1 MNSFL
6 EVVSSQS
13 FMQNA
18 IVGGILASVACGAI
32 GSYVVVKKIG
42 YLAGG
47 IAHAVLG
54 GMGIAYYLGRS
65 PIEGALVS
73 AIVFAF
79 ILGWVS
85 LRMQQQEDTIIG
97 ALWAGGMAVG
107 ILFISQTPGY
117 NVDLMSF
124 LFGNILMIASE
135 DLYWIAGLDLIILV
149 IVFLFYKQFIS
160 VSFDEEFA
168 RLRGIPVERFY
179 LLFLSL
185 VALTVV
191 ILIQIVGLILVIAL
205 LTLPAAIAGLYVR
218 SLSLMMILA
227 ALFGMIFTTGGLAI
241 SYQPDLPPGPTII
254 LLAGAFYL
262 ISLILNRIKRKS
274 LSINDCCSSLEK
286 ELTKVQDEKR
296 NILVWVLIINT
307 SMFFIEAIY
316 GWFAQ
321 SNALMADALDML
333 GDAAIFGFSLYV
345 IRLNTIWQS
354 RAGYIKGIIMAI
366 FAIGVLTNTFYRSFN
381 PIIPEVTTMGVVGFM
396 ALAANLICAV
406 MLLGF
411 RDTDINM
418 RSAWLC
424 SRNDVLAN
432 LGVLLAAAG
441 VAWTNSPWPD
451 LVVGISISALIL
463 KSAIE
468 VMRDAKIEIANQ
480 QII

>member
-1 MNSFL
+1 LNSFL

-18 IVGGILASVACGAI
+18 IAGGILASVACGAI

-366 FAIGVLTNTFYRSFN
+366 FAIGVLTSAFYRSFN

-441 VAWTNSPWPD
+441 VAWTSSPWPD
-451 LVVGISISALIL
+451 LVVGISISTLIL

>member
-18 IVGGILASVACGAI
+18 IAGGILASVACGAI

-441 VAWTNSPWPD
+441 VAWTSSPWPD
-451 LVVGISISALIL
+451 LVVGISISTLIL

>member
-1 MNSFL
+1 
-6 EVVSSQS
+6 
-13 FMQNA
+13 MQNA
-18 IVGGILASVACGAI
+18 IAGGILASVACGAI

-366 FAIGVLTNTFYRSFN
+366 FAIGVLTSAFYRSFN

-411 RDTDINM
+411 RNTDINM

>member
-1 MNSFL
+1 MSSFL
-6 EVVSSQS
+6 EAVATQS

-18 IVGGILASVACGAI
+18 LVGGILASVACGAI
-32 GSYVVVKKIG
+32 GSYVVVKRIG

-47 IAHAVLG
+47 IAHSVLG

-73 AIVFAF
+73 ALVFAI

-135 DLYWIAGLDLIILV
+135 DLYWIAGLDALILV

-218 SLSLMMILA
+218 SLNLMMVLA
-227 ALFGMIFTTGGLAI
+227 TLFGMVFTTGGLAL

-262 ISLILNRIKRKS
+262 LSLVLNQIKKKS
-274 LSINDCCSSLEK
+274 LTITDCCSSLEK
-286 ELTKVQDEKR
+286 ELTKVQDDKR
-296 NILVWVLIINT
+296 NILVWVLIINGA
-307 SMFFIEAIY
+307 MFFIEGIY

-321 SNALMADALDML
+321 SSALMADALDML

-345 IRLNTIWQS
+345 IRLGSIWQS
-354 RAGYIKGIIMAI
+354 RAGYIKGIIMALFSI
-366 FAIGVLTNTFYRSFN
+366 SVLAGALYRTFN
-381 PIIPEVTTMGVVGFM
+381 PVVPEATTMGIIGFL
-396 ALAANLICAV
+396 ALGANLVCAI

-411 RDTDINM
+411 RDSDINM

-432 LGVLLAAAG
+432 VGVLLAAGG
-441 VAWTNSPWPD
+441 VAWTQSSWPD
-451 LVVGISISALIL
+451 LIVGVSISALIL

-468 VMRDAKIEIANQ
+468 VLKDAKLEIVNHQ
-480 QII
+480 DT

>member
-262 ISLILNRIKRKS
+262 ISLVLNRIKRKS

-354 RAGYIKGIIMAI
+354 RAGFIKGIIMAI

-396 ALAANLICAV
+396 ALASNLLCAV
-406 MLLGF
+406 MLLSF
-411 RDTDINM
+411 RDTDVNM

-451 LVVGISISALIL
+451 LVVGISISTLIL